1 MDKPVNISNDITIHN
16 GYPDTD
22 SILVIQTNNTWN
34 ISIWRDED
42 ESVHV
47 SVYDNV
53 DGSQTDLVLGK
64 KGYTQ
69 KC

>member
-42 ESVHV
+42 QSVHV

-53 DGSQTDLVLGK
+53 DGSQTDLVLGEE
-64 KGYTQ
+64 GYTQ

>member
-42 ESVHV
+42 QSVHV

-64 KGYTQ
+64 EGYTQ